1 MNDEIV
7 ERLESKIAFLEKA
20 NTELSDVVYRQQRD
34 IADLQQRL
42 ENLRDRIE
50 TLKVEPAPYLAQD
63 EVPPHY

>member
-42 ENLRDRIE
+42 EHLRDRIE
-50 TLKVEPAPYLAQD
+50 TLKVEPAPYLPQD